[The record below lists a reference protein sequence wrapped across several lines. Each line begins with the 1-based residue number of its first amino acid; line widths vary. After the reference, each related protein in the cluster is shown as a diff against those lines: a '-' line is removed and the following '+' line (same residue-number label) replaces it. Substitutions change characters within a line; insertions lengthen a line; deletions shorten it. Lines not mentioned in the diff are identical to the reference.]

1 MKLTQISAIRLLIVI
16 FMIGL
21 VTVSFGATLKV
32 GVGVSGA
39 PIVEKV
45 ASEHG
50 PYYFGF
56 CIDLMDNICARIDQQ
71 CVYKQITLND
81 QFESLNNGDIDLLV
95 LVSPYSPEDLKQ
107 YAMSIPYAVSK
118 IQFVAL
124 QNSPIDD
131 LADIKNKKIGVVKT
145 TFYNLLL
152 RSPFHNQNQIIAY
165 KSDSELLTDLAQKK
179 IDVIVLN
186 NVVAYRLKTN
196 DLYNIKFVG
205 KDMPLGEGYGI
216 IALPDKT
223 SLINEI
229 SKAILS
235 LQKDGTYVSIYQK
248 YYKPE

>member
-1 MKLTQISAIRLLIVI
+1 MKLTPISAIRLLIII

-32 GVGVSGA
+32 GVGVSGS

-45 ASEHG
+45 STQQG

-56 CIDLMDNICARIDQQ
+56 CIDLMNTICARINQN

-81 QFESLNNGDIDLLV
+81 QFDLLNNGDIDLLV
-95 LVSPYSPEDLKQ
+95 LVSPYSPRDLKQ

-118 IQFVAL
+118 IQFVTL

-131 LADIKNKKIGVVKT
+131 LEDIKNKKIGVMKD

-152 RSPFHNQNQIIAY
+152 ESPFHKQNQIIAY
-165 KSDSELLTDLAQKK
+165 KTDLELFADLAQKK

-186 NVVAYRLKTN
+186 NVIAYRLKIN
-196 DLYNIKFVG
+196 NLYNIKLVG
-205 KDMPLGEGYGI
+205 KDIPLGQGYGI
-216 IALPDKT
+216 IALPDKAP
-223 SLINEI
+223 LIDEI
-229 SKAILS
+229 NKTILN

-248 YYKPE
+248 YYKP

>member
-1 MKLTQISAIRLLIVI
+1 MKLTPILAIRLFVVI
-16 FMIGL
+16 FLTGL
-21 VTVSFGATLKV
+21 ATLSFGTTLKV

-56 CIDLMDNICARIDQQ
+56 CIDLMNTICARINQN
-71 CVYKQITLND
+71 CIYKQITLND
-81 QFESLNNGDIDLLV
+81 QFESLNNGDIDLLI
-95 LVSPYSPEDLKQ
+95 LVSPYTPEDLKQ

-118 IQFVAL
+118 IQFIAL
-124 QNSPIDD
+124 PDSPIDD
-131 LADIKNKKIGVVKT
+131 LTDIKNKKIGVVKN

-152 RSPFHNQNQIIAY
+152 QSPFHNQNQIIAY
-165 KSDSELLTDLAQKK
+165 KSDSELLTDLMQKK
-179 IDVIVLN
+179 VDVIVLN

-216 IALPDKT
+216 IALPDKAP
-223 SLINEI
+223 LINEI
-229 SKAILS
+229 SKVILT